1 LRRIVLF
8 AAAVAALS
16 CVSAASPALQP
27 LRRAHR
33 GDVVSPRLKGPLKVP
48 AAHQRGRARVIVRLA
63 LPPLAAAYADSLSLD
78 ADARKLDVRTSSSRR
93 YLAKVES
100 AQERAAAQIRDAIPG
115 AVIQRRFQ
123 VVLDGLTVDLPVQK
137 LPDLAALSAVTKIY
151 PSASYKL
158 TLDDSPALIRATTY
172 WSSTG
177 LRGEGMK
184 IGVVDDGI
192 DDTHRFLAPTGMS
205 YPPGFPRGGRR
216 WTTPK
221 VIVARAF
228 PGPGS
233 GRAGRLPLDRKAS
246 FHGTHVSGIAAGRS
260 GTSSAGG
267 PDHPPVANLS
277 GIAPNAWLGNY
288 RVFNIP
294 TRAGF
299 TANTPEIVA
308 AFEAAVRDG
317 MDVINFSGGG
327 TQTEPANDAMIET
340 LRNVVAAGVVPVIAA
355 GNSRDDFGYGSIDS
369 PGSAP
374 DAITVAAS
382 SNVHVFGPS
391 MTVQD
396 PRAPANLHD
405 VPFRTVLPAR
415 AFSGWQTRD
424 QTIVDV
430 GSITGTDGRPV
441 DRQLCGVQH
450 PNALDTTL
458 PRSALSGTIA
468 LVFRGGCALVTKEIR
483 ALYGG
488 AIGMVLVNNRSGEAA
503 TIPLDIPAGTISDL
517 DGARL
522 RDFLVSV
529 GGNAAVRFSF
539 AKHELHPGRGGTIT
553 FFSSAGPTPLGH
565 LMKPDVTAPGG
576 EILSST
582 LPEFA
587 GAPFASFDGTSMA
600 TPHVA
605 GAAALL
611 LQHHP
616 GWTPLQVRSA
626 LTSTGAPAW
635 ADTARTT
642 EASVLLEGGG
652 VIDVVS
658 ADDPDVFTSP
668 TTLSFGDLNAAA
680 GAVTRSLALEVT
692 DAGGGAGT
700 WTVEVRPQAASA
712 GASIEA
718 PSLVTLAPG
727 GLAILLVSAGAA
739 STATAGDDF
748 GFIVLRRGAVTR
760 RIPYAFFV
768 TRPALRD
775 VSPIKLRRFQNGT
788 TVSGTSRVA
797 SYRWPSAPF
806 GYPPSFTGPPMIEDG
821 AERVYLVP
829 HLDRPV
835 LNMGVSVVGTSP
847 GAVIDPWFLGSL
859 DENDVQG
866 ETGTPVDINPLTFD
880 YGLAI
885 GAAGVAFPR
894 LKRYYVSVDSTQ
906 DLYTGKPLRGRYRLR
921 YWVND
926 VKPPA
931 VRLLT
936 KRVAAGRPTLAVR
949 AQDTGA
955 GVDPYSMVI
964 SYRGVIVGATAYDS
978 SSGVAVFVLP
988 TSAPRI
994 LRGTEFAIL
1003 AASDFQESKN
1013 VATFGPNTMP
1023 NTSFRGGFIRG
1034 VRGTT
1039 MTWLLPRRHGCLQG
1053 RTQQLLVLA
1062 SSTRRVRLVRFFD
1075 GKRVLGVDRHGDAGL
1090 YTLQWRSS
1098 KVRKGRHRLRA
1109 VALPTRGRRA
1119 IASRVVRVCR

>member
-1 LRRIVLF
+1 M
-8 AAAVAALS
+8 
-16 CVSAASPALQP
+16 
-27 LRRAHR
+27 
-33 GDVVSPRLKGPLKVP
+33 
-48 AAHQRGRARVIVRLA
+48 
-63 LPPLAAAYADSLSLD
+63 
-78 ADARKLDVRTSSSRR
+78 
-93 YLAKVES
+93 
-100 AQERAAAQIRDAIPG
+100 
-115 AVIQRRFQ
+115 
-123 VVLDGLTVDLPVQK
+123 QK
-137 LPDLAALSAVTKIY
+137 LPDLAALSVVTKIY

-158 TLDDSPALIRATTY
+158 TLDDSPALIRATGY
-172 WSSTG
+172 WASTG

-192 DDTHRFLAPTGMS
+192 DQTHKFLAPTGMS
-205 YPPGFPRGGRR
+205 YPPGFPKGGVH

-233 GRAGRLPLDRKAS
+233 GRPGRLPIDRKAS

-260 GTSSAGG
+260 GTSSTGG

-288 RVFNIP
+288 RVFNVP

-327 TQTEPANDAMIET
+327 TQTEPENDAMVET
-340 LRNVVAAGVVPVIAA
+340 LRNVVAAGTVPVIAA
-355 GNSRDDFGYGSIDS
+355 GNSRDDFGFGSIDS
-369 PGSAP
+369 PGSSP

-391 MTVQD
+391 MTLQD
-396 PRAPANLHD
+396 QRAPANLRD
-405 VPFRTVLPAR
+405 VPFKTVLPAR
-415 AFSGWQTRD
+415 AFTGWQTRD

-441 DRQLCGVQH
+441 DRQLCGVTH

-458 PRSALSGTIA
+458 PRTALSGTIA

-488 AIGMVLVNNRSGEAA
+488 AIGMVLVDNRAGEAE
-503 TIPLDIPAGTISDL
+503 TIPLDIPAGTVSDL

-553 FFSSAGPTPLGH
+553 SFSSAGPTPLGH
-565 LMKPDVTAPGG
+565 LMKPDMTAPGG

-616 GWTPLQVRSA
+616 GWSPLQVRSA

-635 ADTARTT
+635 SDTARTA

-652 VIDVVS
+652 VIDVMS
-658 ADDPDVFTSP
+658 ADDPDVFTNP

-680 GAVTRSLALEVT
+680 GAVTRPLALEIS

-700 WTVEVRPQAASA
+700 WSVEVHAQSA
-712 GASIEA
+712 TSGASIDA
-718 PSLVTLAPG
+718 PALVTLAPG
-727 GLAILLVSAGAA
+727 GRALVLVSAGAT
-739 STATAGDDF
+739 STAAAGDDY
-748 GFIVLRRGAVTR
+748 GFVVLRRGAVTR

-775 VSPIKLRRFQNGT
+775 ATPIKLRRFQNGT
-788 TVSGTSRVA
+788 TAGGASRVS

-806 GYPPSFTGPPMIEDG
+806 GYPPNFTGPSMIEDG
-821 AERVYLVP
+821 AEHVYLVP

-835 LNMGVSVVGTSP
+835 LNMGVAVVSSTT
-847 GAVIDPWFLGSL
+847 GAVIDPWFLGSP

-866 ETGTPVDINPLTFD
+866 EAGTPVAINPLGFD

-885 GAAGVAFPR
+885 GAAGVEFPR
-894 LKRYYVSVDSTQ
+894 LKRYYVAVDSTQ

-926 VKPPA
+926 VRAPT

-936 KRVAAGRPTLAVR
+936 KRVAAGRPTIAVR
-949 AQDTGA
+949 AQDAGA
-955 GVDPYSMVI
+955 GVDPFSIVL
-964 SYRGVIVGATAYDS
+964 SYRGVVVGASAYDA
-978 SSGVAVFVLP
+978 SSGIAVFVLP
-988 TSAPRI
+988 SSAPRI
-994 LRGTEFAIL
+994 LAGTEFAIM

-1023 NTSFRGGFIRG
+1023 NTRFRGLFIRG

-1039 MTWLLPRRHGCLQG
+1039 MTWLLPRRRGCLQG
-1053 RTQQLLVLA
+1053 ASQQLLVLA
-1062 SSTRRVRLVRFFD
+1062 SSTRKIRVVRFFD
-1075 GKRVLGVDRHGDAGL
+1075 GNRLLGSDRRGDAGL
-1090 YTLQWRSS
+1090 FSFRWRPD
-1098 KVRKGRHRLRA
+1098 KTRKGRHRLHA
-1109 VALPTRGRRA
+1109 VAIPTRGRRA
-1119 IASRVVRVCR
+1119 VASRVVRVCK

>member
-16 CVSAASPALQP
+16 CVGAASPALQP
-27 LRRAHR
+27 LRHGHR
-33 GDVVSPRLKGPLKVP
+33 GDLVSPQRKGPLKVP
-48 AAHQRGRARVIVRLA
+48 AAHRRGRVRVIVRLS
-63 LPPLAAAYADSLSLD
+63 LPPLAAAYADGLSLGG
-78 ADARKLDVRTSSSRR
+78 DARKLDLHTASSRR
-93 YLAKVES
+93 YVAKLES
-100 AQERAAAQIRDAIPG
+100 AQARAAAQISAAIPE
-115 AVIQRRFQ
+115 AVVQERFQ
-123 VVLDGLTVDLPVQK
+123 VVLDGLTVELPFRR
-137 LPDLAALSAVTKIY
+137 LDDLAALSAVTKIY
-151 PSASYKL
+151 PSASYDL
-158 TLDDSPALIRATTY
+158 TLDDSPALIRATAY
-172 WSSTG
+172 WNTTG
-177 LRGEGMK
+177 LRGEGIK

-192 DDTHRFLAPTGMS
+192 DETHRFLAPTGMS
-205 YPPGFPRGGRR
+205 YPPGFPKGGRK

-233 GRAGRLPLDRKAS
+233 GREGRLPLDRRAS
-246 FHGTHVSGIAAGRS
+246 FHGTHVAGIAAGRT
-260 GTSSAGG
+260 GTSSGGG

-288 RVFNIP
+288 RVFNVP

-308 AFEAAVRDG
+308 AFESAVRDG

-327 TQTEPANDAMIET
+327 TQTEPANDAMVET
-340 LRNVVAAGVVPVIAA
+340 LQNVVAAGVVPVIAA
-355 GNSRDDFGYGSIDS
+355 GNSRDDFGLGSIDS
-369 PGSAP
+369 PGAAP

-396 PRAPANLHD
+396 PRAPSTLHD
-405 VPFRTVLPAR
+405 VPFKTVLPAR
-415 AFSGWQTRD
+415 AFTGWHTRD
-424 QTIVDV
+424 QTVVDV

-441 DRQLCGVQH
+441 DPQLCGVQH

-458 PRSALSGTIA
+458 PRSSLSGTIA
-468 LVFRGGCALVTKEIR
+468 LVFRGGCALVSKEIR

-488 AIGMVLVNNRSGEAA
+488 AVGMVLVDNRSGEAE
-503 TIPLDIPAGTISDL
+503 TIPLDIPAGTVSDL

-522 RDFLVSV
+522 RDFLRSV
-529 GGNAAVRFSF
+529 GGSAAVRFSF

-553 FFSSAGPTPLGH
+553 AFSSAGPTPFGH
-565 LMKPDVTAPGG
+565 LMKPDVSAPGG

-611 LQHHP
+611 LEHHP
-616 GWTPLQVRSA
+616 GWTPQQVRSA

-635 ADTARTT
+635 ADTAQTH

-652 VIDVVS
+652 VIDVMS
-658 ADDPDVFTSP
+658 ADSPEVFTNP

-680 GAVTRSLALEVT
+680 GVATRSLALQVS

-700 WTVEVRPQAASA
+700 WAVEVHPQSATA
-712 GASIEA
+712 GASVDA
-718 PSLVTLAPG
+718 PTLMTLAPSG
-727 GLAILLVSAGAA
+727 SAMLLVTASAAA
-739 STATAGDDF
+739 SATAGDDY
-748 GFIVLRRGAVTR
+748 GFVVLRRGAVTR

-768 TRPALRD
+768 TRPALRN
-775 VSPIKLRRFQNGT
+775 VTPTRLRRFQTGT
-788 TVSGTSRVA
+788 TARGPSRVDT
-797 SYRWPSAPF
+797 YRWPAAPF
-806 GYPPSFTGPPMIEDG
+806 GYPPSFTGPSMIEDG
-821 AERVYLVP
+821 AEHVYVVP

-835 LNMGVSVVGTSP
+835 LNMGVAVVSSSP

-866 ETGTPVDINPLTFD
+866 EAGTPVDINPLTFD

-885 GAAGVAFPR
+885 SAAGVEFPL

-926 VKPPA
+926 VKAPRVA
-931 VRLLT
+931 LLT

-949 AQDTGA
+949 VQDAGA
-955 GVDPYSMVI
+955 GVDPFSIVLA
-964 SYRGVIVGATAYDS
+964 YRGTIIGAAAYDS
-978 SSGVAVFVLP
+978 SSGIAVFVLP

-994 LRGTEFAIL
+994 LRGAEFAIL

-1023 NTSFRGGFIRG
+1023 NTRFSGLFIRG
-1034 VRGTT
+1034 VRGTKA
-1039 MTWLLPRRHGCLQG
+1039 TWLLPRRHGCLTG
-1053 RTQQLLVLA
+1053 GTQQLLVVA
-1062 SSTRRVRLVRFFD
+1062 SSTRKIRFVRFYD
-1075 GKRVLGVDRHGDAGL
+1075 GRRRLGVDRRGDAGL
-1090 YTLQWRSS
+1090 YSLRWHSA
-1098 KVRKGRHRLRA
+1098 KARKGRHRLHA
-1109 VALPTRGRRA
+1109 VVVPTRGRRA
-1119 IASRVVRVCR
+1119 VASRIVRVCK

>member
-1 LRRIVLF
+1 LRRIVLL
-8 AAAVAALS
+8 AAAAAALT
-16 CVSAASPALQP
+16 CVSSASPALQP
-27 LRRAHR
+27 LKRSHQ

-48 AAHQRGRARVIVRLA
+48 AAHRRGRVRVIVRLA
-63 LPPLAAAYADSLSLD
+63 LPPLAAAFADDFSVGGG
-78 ADARKLDVRTSSSRR
+78 ARKLDVSTTSSRR
-93 YLAKVES
+93 YVSRVEA
-100 AQERAAAQIRDAIPG
+100 AQARAAAQIRTAIPG
-115 AVIQRRFQ
+115 AVLQRRFQ
-123 VVLDGLTVDLPVQK
+123 VVLDGLTVELPFRK

-158 TLDDSPALIRATTY
+158 TLDDSPALIRATAF
-172 WSSTG
+172 WNATG
-177 LRGEGMK
+177 LRGEGLK

-192 DDTHRFLAPTGMS
+192 DQTHKFLSGAGMS
-205 YPPGFPRGGRR
+205 YPPGFPKGGRR
-216 WTTPK
+216 WTTHK

-233 GRAGRLPLDRKAS
+233 GREGRLPIDRKAS

-260 GTSSAGG
+260 GTASPGG

-308 AFEAAVRDG
+308 AFESAVRDG

-327 TQTEPANDAMIET
+327 TQTEPANDAMVET
-340 LRNVVAAGVVPVIAA
+340 LHNVVAAGAVPVIAA

-382 SNVHVFGPS
+382 SNIHVFGPS
-391 MTVQD
+391 MTLQD
-396 PRAPANLHD
+396 PRAPATLHD
-405 VPFRTVLPAR
+405 VPFKTVLPAN
-415 AFSGWQTRD
+415 AFGGWQTRD

-430 GSITGTDGRPV
+430 GSVTGTDGKPV
-441 DRQLCGVQH
+441 DRQLCGVSH

-458 PRSALSGTIA
+458 PRSSLSGTIA
-468 LVFRGGCALVTKEIR
+468 LVFRGGCALVSKEIR

-488 AIGMVLVNNRSGEAA
+488 AVGMVLVDNRSGEAE
-503 TIPLDIPAGTISDL
+503 TIPLDIPAGTISNL

-529 GGNAAVRFSF
+529 GGNAPVRFSF

-553 FFSSAGPTPLGH
+553 AFSSAGPTPMDH

-626 LTSTGAPAW
+626 LTSTGAPAY
-635 ADTARTT
+635 ADTARTN

-652 VIDVVS
+652 VIDVAS
-658 ADDPDVFTSP
+658 ADDPQVFTNP

-680 GAVTRSLALEVT
+680 GAATRSLALEVS
-692 DAGGGAGT
+692 DAGNGSGT
-700 WTVEVRPQAASA
+700 WAVEVHAQSA
-712 GASIEA
+712 TTGASIDV

-727 GLAILLVSAGAA
+727 GRAMLLVTAGASA
-739 STATAGDDF
+739 TATAGDDY

-768 TRPALRD
+768 TRPALRN
-775 VSPIKLRRFQNGT
+775 VTPIELRRFQTGT
-788 TVSGTSRVA
+788 TAKGASRVS
-797 SYRWPSAPF
+797 SYRFPASPF
-806 GYPPSFTGPPMIEDG
+806 GYPPDFTGPSMIEDG
-821 AERVYLVP
+821 AERVYVVP

-835 LNMGVSVVGTSP
+835 LNMGVSVVSSTP

-859 DENDVQG
+859 DESDVQG
-866 ETGTPVDINPLTFD
+866 EAGTPVDINPLTFD

-885 GAAGVAFPR
+885 SSAGVEFPR
-894 LKRYYVSVDSTQ
+894 LKRYYVAVDSTQ
-906 DLYTGKPLRGRYRLR
+906 DLYTGKPLRGSYRLR

-926 VKPPA
+926 VHPPH

-936 KRVAAGRPTLAVR
+936 KRVAAGRPTIAVR
-949 AQDTGA
+949 AQDSGA
-955 GVDPYSMVI
+955 GVDPYSIVLA
-964 SYRGVIVGATAYDS
+964 YRGAVIGAAAYDS
-978 SSGVAVFVLP
+978 SSGIAVFVLP
-988 TSAPRI
+988 PSAPRI

-1023 NTSFRGGFIRG
+1023 NTKFRGLFLRG

-1039 MTWLLPRRHGCLQG
+1039 MTWLTPRGRGCLTG

-1062 SSTRRVRLVRFFD
+1062 SSTRKIRLVRFFD
-1075 GKRVLGVDRHGDAGL
+1075 GHRLLGVDRRGDAGL
-1090 YTLQWRSS
+1090 YALRWRSS
-1098 KVRKGRHRLRA
+1098 KARKGRHRLHAVAVPTRGHRA
-1109 VALPTRGRRA
+1109 VA
-1119 IASRVVRVCR
+1119 SRIVRVCK